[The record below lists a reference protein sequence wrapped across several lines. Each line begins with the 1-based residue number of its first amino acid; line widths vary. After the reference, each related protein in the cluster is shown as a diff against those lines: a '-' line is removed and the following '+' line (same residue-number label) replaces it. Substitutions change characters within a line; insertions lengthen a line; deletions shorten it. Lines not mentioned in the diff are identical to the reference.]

1 MSENQQTENQT
12 PEALTQDARASEN
25 QTAKI
30 QTEELQASECNDLPE
45 KTAKHSHTDELWKF
59 ISETRKIS
67 VPIIV
72 AVYTVIVVFITLS
85 AQYAYDVFTIKEE
98 QQISIEDI
106 ITADEEEYFL
116 EKDTETEISEII
128 TVMYR
133 GYDFKNTVTAQ
144 NADEYAY
151 VYENTTENNTYLD
164 VVFEYTNLGSNPI
177 QANKIMSMT
186 AETNGFQYTSFCAV
200 ETDGN
205 TNIDLASN
213 MDIQPEETA
222 VLHFIFDVPR
232 MYEKSD
238 IPIIAKATICNEE
251 YIVEIR

>member
-30 QTEELQASECNDLPE
+30 QTEELQTSEYNDLPE

-116 EKDTETEISEII
+116 EKDTETEISETI

-144 NADEYAY
+144 NADEFIG
-151 VYENTTENNTYLD
+151 NITLT
-164 VVFEYTNLGSNPI
+164 LGAAISLGQIKRVLLQINRI
-177 QANKIMSMT
+177 KHFL
-186 AETNGFQYTSFCAV
+186 FQ
-200 ETDGN
+200 
-205 TNIDLASN
+205 I
-213 MDIQPEETA
+213 
-222 VLHFIFDVPR
+222 
-232 MYEKSD
+232 K
-238 IPIIAKATICNEE
+238 
-251 YIVEIR
+251 YIVGKRCAFLTNNLHH